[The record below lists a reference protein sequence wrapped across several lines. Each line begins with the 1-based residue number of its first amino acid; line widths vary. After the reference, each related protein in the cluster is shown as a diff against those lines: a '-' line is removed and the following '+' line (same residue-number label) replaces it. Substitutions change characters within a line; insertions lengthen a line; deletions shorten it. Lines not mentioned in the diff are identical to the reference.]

1 MYVSIEICSDIAR
14 FLCNSMV
21 LVFVPSIHQ
30 IDMRIVTLVAAT
42 DIRLDYSR
50 EAKT

>member
-1 MYVSIEICSDIAR
+1 
-14 FLCNSMV
+14 
-21 LVFVPSIHQ
+21 
-30 IDMRIVTLVAAT
+30 MRIVTLVAAT